1 MRDKTRHCRTVVVG
15 NEAADLDSVVSSL
28 CYAYLH
34 SIRSGTA
41 AVALIN
47 CTRSDFVLRTE
58 ILYLLSLSGI
68 SPDDLLFIDTVNLP
82 ALLQNAELILVD
94 HNQPGVDWIS
104 YSSRI
109 SAIIDHHK
117 DAGLFRN
124 VSPRIIRTV
133 GSTATLIAEEFM
145 RHSVHIDR
153 DVASLLLAAI
163 ILDTQNLS
171 PQLKK
176 ATAADGDAVTA
187 LLALAPL
194 DREALF
200 LELQRRRFTVDG
212 MSGSELLRRDYKEYQ
227 SGDTRYGIA
236 VIYKDLAGLLTRDRN
251 FFTAVEHCR
260 KERELELLAVM
271 LVFMDSGFRREL
283 LVSWE
288 NGSGQDRFCEL
299 LQENGFALSPLS
311 LESVTAGIPS
321 GIRVYHQGEESCSR
335 KVLAPVLAA
344 FFSRQ

>member
-1 MRDKTRHCRTVVVG
+1 MRHCRTVVVG

-34 SIRSGTA
+34 TLRSGTA

-47 CTRSDFVLRTE
+47 CTRSDFVLRKE
-58 ILYLLSLSGI
+58 ILYLLALAGI
-68 SPDDLLFIDTVNLP
+68 PLDDLLFIDTVNLS
-82 ALLQNAELILVD
+82 ALLENAELILVD
-94 HNQPGVDWIS
+94 HNQPKIDWIG
-104 YSSRI
+104 YSFKI

-117 DAGLFRN
+117 DAGLFQN

-145 RHSVHIDR
+145 RHSVHIER

-200 LELQRRRFTVDG
+200 QELQRKRFAIDG

-227 SGDTRYGIA
+227 SGNTRYGIA
-236 VIYKDLAGLLTRDRN
+236 VICRDLTGLLTRDHN
-251 FFTAVEHCR
+251 FITAVEQHR
-260 KERELELLAVM
+260 EKRELELLVLM

-283 LVSWE
+283 LIFWE
-288 NGSGQDRFCEL
+288 NGSGQDRLFTV

-311 LESVTAGIPS
+311 RESVTGKTPS
-321 GIRVYHQGEESCSR
+321 GIRLYHQGNESCSR
-335 KVLAPVLAA
+335 KTLAPVLASFISLQYA
-344 FFSRQ
+344 S